1 MILCRDLC
9 TIRVKMV
16 CKLFLFLVVNN
27 CWLSHQSLVVSSSHL
42 PNRHGL
48 NGCQQSSYCL
58 NGCLIISI
66 VSCHLL
72 LSVATDNSSTVVSS
86 TVVLSQRSSHH
97 QHRLVTSFCQWPAS
111 FCGLSV
117 GRLLLLSLSSLSFH
131 SSPPVV
137 VTVSHLASLSF
148 YSSPPVVVTVSHL
161 ASLSFHS
168 SPPVVVVAFSC
179 WHRSLLLSL
188 HSSCLLLSSLSS
200 LGWLSYTNNKTSAI
214 SGYTT
219 RKDKRQESLLIAKD
233 LPWPSCLLS
242 SAH

>member
-1 MILCRDLC
+1 MTTCIFYFSIPMILCRDCC
-9 TIRVKMV
+9 TIRVKMD
-16 CKLFLFLVVNN
+16 CKHFVFLVVNN
-27 CWLSHQSLVVSSSHL
+27 CRLSHQSFVVSSSHL

-66 VSCHLL
+66 VSCPLL
-72 LSVATDNSSTVVSS
+72 LSVVTDNSSTVVSS

-148 YSSPPVVVTVSHL
+148 
-161 ASLSFHS
+161 HS

-200 LGWLSYTNNKTSAI
+200 LG
-214 SGYTT
+214 
-219 RKDKRQESLLIAKD
+219 
-233 LPWPSCLLS
+233 
-242 SAH
+242 

>member
-1 MILCRDLC
+1 M
-9 TIRVKMV
+9 
-16 CKLFLFLVVNN
+16 VVNSR
-27 CWLSHQSLVVSSSHL
+27 LIVSMVVSSSASSL
-42 PNRHGL
+42 APSF
-48 NGCQQSSYCL
+48 CQSWPTTPQRSSPQRSSCL
-58 NGCLIISI
+58 NG
-66 VSCHLL
+66 HL
-72 LSVATDNSSTVVSS
+72 
-86 TVVLSQRSSHH
+86 VVLSQRSSHH

-148 YSSPPVVVTVSHL
+148 Y
-161 ASLSFHS
+161 S

>member
-1 MILCRDLC
+1 MILCRDCC
-9 TIRVKMV
+9 TIRVKMD
-16 CKLFLFLVVNN
+16 CKHFVFLVVNN
-27 CWLSHQSLVVSSSHL
+27 CRLSHQSFVVSSSHL

-66 VSCHLL
+66 VSCPLL
-72 LSVATDNSSTVVSS
+72 LSVVTDNSSTVVSS

-117 GRLLLLSLSSLSFH
+117 GRLLLLSLS
-131 SSPPVV
+131 
-137 VTVSHLASLSF
+137 SLSF